1 MLFKKLWNTSKSL
14 ISHDNVRKTFMALGA
29 FYGVLE
35 YCLKHLIQSLK
46 KNLAPH
52 RLIPIRRRY
61 IMTRANKPRLRY
73 VAMGV
78 ACCMAFATA
87 TLSTQASLAIPLL
100 DGQKFTKKAPHKTL
114 MAKAE
119 TMPLLPPQATP
130 LQLHVRHGRALGLQP
145 FSFQLN

>member
-1 MLFKKLWNTSKSL
+1 
-14 ISHDNVRKTFMALGA
+14 
-29 FYGVLE
+29 
-35 YCLKHLIQSLK
+35 
-46 KNLAPH
+46 
-52 RLIPIRRRY
+52 
-61 IMTRANKPRLRY
+61 MTRANKPRLRY

-130 LQLHVRHGRALGLQP
+130 PQISGGIHRASALIKKPAIPKFKEIKIQ
-145 FSFQLN
+145 